1 MSTYFPITAKKPVFF
16 YKKFVNTHAKGEKM
30 KSLKSKFCKK
40 IEMLAKAAGGYP
52 ERMKLAIYAN
62 DESLRT
68 FRPEYTDNKAY
79 TSAMVDLSV
88 YVCKKYSM
96 EVELFE
102 ISRDMYTKWLRG
114 RPDTY
119 ERRAKYLSLF

>member
-1 MSTYFPITAKKPVFF
+1 
-16 YKKFVNTHAKGEKM
+16 M
-30 KSLKSKFCKK
+30 KTLKSKFCQK
-40 IEMLAKAAGGYP
+40 IEMLARETGGYP

-62 DESLRT
+62 DETLHT
-68 FRPEYTDNKAY
+68 FRPEYSDNRAY
-79 TSAMVDLSV
+79 TAAIVDLSL
-88 YVCKKYSM
+88 YVCRKYSM

-102 ISRDMYTKWLRG
+102 INRDMYTKWLRG